1 MTTVHNLLESKGNAV
16 LSVAPAATVYEALL
30 LMAEKQVGALLVMEE
45 DKLCGI
51 FSERD
56 YARNVVLKGRSSKDT
71 PISEIMTPR
80 ICLVTITPDH
90 TVDECLALV
99 NNKRIR
105 HLPVM
110 IGERVIGV
118 LSIGD
123 LVKETITQQQLMI
136 RQLESYIQS

>member
-1 MTTVHNLLESKGNAV
+1 MTTVHSLLESKGKKV
-16 LSVAPAATVYEALL
+16 LSISPRATVFDALVM
-30 LMAEKQVGALLVMEE
+30 MADNHVGALLVMED

-80 ICLVTITPDH
+80 VCLITVTPDH
-90 TVDECLALV
+90 SVDECLALISD
-99 NNKRIR
+99 KRIR

-123 LVKETITQQQLMI
+123 LVKETIAQQQLTI
-136 RQLESYIQS
+136 RQLESYIQN

>member
-1 MTTVHNLLESKGNAV
+1 MTTVHQLLQSKDRQI
-16 LSVAPAATVYEALL
+16 LSISPSATVFDALVM
-30 LMAEKQVGALLVMEE
+30 MAENQVGALLVMED

-56 YARNVVLKGRSSKDT
+56 YARNVVLKGRSSRDT

-80 ICLVTITPDH
+80 ICLITVTPDH
-90 TVDECLALV
+90 SAEECLSLISD
-99 NNKRIR
+99 KRIR

-110 IGERVIGV
+110 VGERVIGV

-123 LVKETITQQQLMI
+123 LVRDIIVQQQQTI
-136 RQLESYIQS
+136 RQLESYIQN

>member
-1 MTTVHNLLESKGNAV
+1 MTTVHQLLQSKDRQI
-16 LSVAPAATVYEALL
+16 LSISPSATVFDALVM
-30 LMAEKQVGALLVMEE
+30 MAENQVGALLVMED

-56 YARNVVLKGRSSKDT
+56 YARNVVLKGRSSRDT

-80 ICLVTITPDH
+80 LCLITVTPDH
-90 TVDECLALV
+90 SAEECLSLISD
-99 NNKRIR
+99 KRIR

-110 IGERVIGV
+110 VGERVIGV

-123 LVKETITQQQLMI
+123 LVRDIIVQQQQTI
-136 RQLESYIQS
+136 RQLESYIQN